1 MLSYTPVR
9 SDDSWHEPHCDQVYE
24 IDRIGSIPE
33 QGIKNFIVA
42 VYYGY
47 DLTFERARCPGLA
60 VMMSGLAV
68 LTTELLIGPAVTDLA
83 AALKAHRHFSCMF
96 LVLHHANLEYPF
108 Y

>member
-24 IDRIGSIPE
+24 IGRIGSIPD

-83 AALKAHRHFSCMF
+83 SALQAYRHFPYVL
-96 LVLHHANLEYPF
+96 LVLHNANLKCIIH
-108 Y
+108 